1 MTSDERGDVERWL
14 AGDGP
19 RPDDASIKQALTHM
33 ADVAMAGVNGVTRLA
48 VAAERR
54 LNESDDKW
62 SLNPWV
68 LGYVA
73 GEVACNQRWQQAI
86 AHVSNSLRMRMLK

>member
-1 MTSDERGDVERWL
+1 MTDERGDVERWL

-19 RPDDASIKQALTHM
+19 RPDDEAIKQALTHM

-73 GEVACNQRWQQAI
+73 GEAACNQRWQQAI